1 MRAERD
7 SGSRRR
13 ASGTRAERAQEGSG
27 PRSEGPPRASE
38 ARPKGAQ
45 GASEAR
51 PKGAQGASE
60 ARPKGAQGASEA
72 RSEGAQGASEA
83 RSEAV
88 GSRFT
93 ATGTTSAVRIRA
105 WLRPPSTDSVTFW
118 RPHPGDRKVF
128 PIVSTGAAVERPSD
142 QVSPLWIRGRRLST
156 DCGRRKD
163 PQGVH
168 EVVHRRPTG
177 WGRLSPAIPSFST
190 PLSTVRQRDAPDHR
204 VE

>member
-13 ASGTRAERAQEGSG
+13 ASGTRSGRAQEGSG

-38 ARPKGAQ
+38 ARPK
-45 GASEAR
+45 
-51 PKGAQGASE
+51 
-60 ARPKGAQGASEA
+60 
-72 RSEGAQGASEA
+72 GAQGASEA

-177 WGRLSPAIPSFST
+177 WSRLSPAIPSFST

>member
-13 ASGTRAERAQEGSG
+13 ASGTRSGRAQEGSG
-27 PRSEGPPRASE
+27 PRSEGPPR
-38 ARPKGAQ
+38 
-45 GASEAR
+45 ASEAR

-177 WGRLSPAIPSFST
+177 WSRLSPVIPSFST
-190 PLSTVRQRDAPDHR
+190 PLSTVRQRDGPAHR